1 MSFSLNLS
9 FETYEEL
16 FEFITTFQA
25 YKEKI
30 NKKKEKEFL
39 DTYSNL
45 ADMKEEKND
54 RRGEHQIVYH
64 NLAKQYHQQHPELS
78 YREALHYIYKNNKI
92 IEKTI

>member
-30 NKKKEKEFL
+30 NKKKEKQFL

-45 ADMKEEKND
+45 NEINKEDK
-54 RRGEHQIVYH
+54 RGEHQIVYH

-78 YREALHYIYKNNKI
+78 YREALHYVYKNNKI

>member
-30 NKKKEKEFL
+30 NKKKEKQFL

-45 ADMKEEKND
+45 NEINKEDK
-54 RRGEHQIVYH
+54 RGEHQIVYH

>member
-9 FETYEEL
+9 FDTYEEL

-30 NKKKEKEFL
+30 NKKKEKQFL

-45 ADMKEEKND
+45 NEIKGN
-54 RRGEHQIVYH
+54 I
-64 NLAKQYHQQHPELS
+64 
-78 YREALHYIYKNNKI
+78 
-92 IEKTI
+92 

>member
-9 FETYEEL
+9 FDTYEEL

-45 ADMKEEKND
+45 NEINKED
-54 RRGEHQIVYH
+54 ARGQHQIVYH

-78 YREALHYIYKNNKI
+78 YRDCLETCL
-92 IEKTI
+92 

>member
-30 NKKKEKEFL
+30 NKKKEKQFL

-45 ADMKEEKND
+45 NEINKEDK
-54 RRGEHQIVYH
+54 RGEHQTVYH

>member
-9 FETYEEL
+9 FDTYEEL

-30 NKKKEKEFL
+30 NKKKEKQFL

-45 ADMKEEKND
+45 NEINKEDK
-54 RRGEHQIVYH
+54 RGEHQIVYH

-78 YREALHYIYKNNKI
+78 YRDALKHVYKNNKI

>member
-30 NKKKEKEFL
+30 NKKKEKQFL

-45 ADMKEEKND
+45 NEINKEEK
-54 RRGEHQIVYH
+54 RGEHQIVYH

>member
-30 NKKKEKEFL
+30 NKKKEKQFL

-45 ADMKEEKND
+45 NEINTEDK
-54 RRGEHQIVYH
+54 RGEHQIVYH

>member
-9 FETYEEL
+9 FDTYEEL

-30 NKKKEKEFL
+30 NKKKEKQFL

-45 ADMKEEKND
+45 NEINKEDK
-54 RRGEHQIVYH
+54 RGEHQIVYH